1 MEIGVRHE
9 RIRSKGCVILTNYE
23 LLADEAYSMGLT
35 VKEKSLHGNDG
46 LIKGRRIAIRQD
58 IPTLAKKADVLAE
71 ELGHYHTTIGNI
83 LDQTNTDARKQE
95 RKARLWAYDK
105 RIGLS
110 GIIHGFHQHCSSRYE
125 LAECLGVTEEFLQ
138 EALECYR
145 EKYGCAVEFSG
156 YIILFEPSLA
166 VWEKL

>member
-1 MEIGVRHE
+1 MHSIVLRNT
-9 RIRSKGCVILTNYE
+9 ISKGCVFLTNYE

-35 VKEKSLHGNDG
+35 VKEKPLHGSDG

-58 IPTLAKKADVLAE
+58 IPTLTQKADVLAE
-71 ELGHYHTTIGNI
+71 ELGHHYTTVGNI
-83 LDQTNTDARKQE
+83 LDQANIDARKQE

-110 GIIHGFHQHCSSRYE
+110 GFIQGFRQHCHSRYE

-138 EALECYR
+138 EAIECYR
-145 EKYGCAVEFSG
+145 EKYGCMVELDG
-156 YIILFEPSLA
+156 YIILFEPRLA
-166 VWEKL
+166 VIEKF

>member
-1 MEIGVRHE
+1 MGYE
-9 RIRSKGCVILTNYE
+9 E
-23 LLADEAYSMGLT
+23 LLLEAEQHGIT
-35 VKEKSLHGNDG
+35 VKEKPLPLSDG

-71 ELGHYHTTIGNI
+71 ELGHYHTTVGNI
-83 LDQTNTDARKQE
+83 LDQTNIDSRRQE

-110 GIIHGFHQHCSSRYE
+110 GIIQGFHQHCSSRYE